1 MLAGDEP
8 DYSSLEHSDVTD
20 AVQPPAAKR
29 LKLTTADSSM
39 QLVMPEQSDPLSA
52 SDTVSCNLRS
62 AICVYMYF
70 QIFLS
75 KRVLRRINVSALS
88 T

>member
-29 LKLTTADSSM
+29 LKLTAADSSM
-39 QLVMPEQSDPLSA
+39 LVMSEQSDQLGA
-52 SDTVSCNLRS
+52 SDTVWRACD
-62 AICVYMYF
+62 
-70 QIFLS
+70 
-75 KRVLRRINVSALS
+75 
-88 T
+88 